1 MLKLLLS
8 VILFP
13 IALAV
18 LIRMICATWKGLVYL
33 LTCWQFWTVI
43 GVILMIV
50 ALSYQV
56 HAVVNSVKRD
66 GDYQY
71 LRALQVNWPLIER
84 ARTWHKYLGDGPF
97 APDRPASYHKAL
109 VVGFDKF
116 VSTGGNIA
124 SLKQDQLD
132 EVRDACDALRD
143 QPL

>member
-84 ARTWHKYLGDGPF
+84 ARTWLNILGM
-97 APDRPASYHKAL
+97 ALLLLTAQQVITRLWWLALINSYPQVAILLH
-109 VVGFDKF
+109 
-116 VSTGGNIA
+116 
-124 SLKQDQLD
+124 
-132 EVRDACDALRD
+132 
-143 QPL
+143 